1 MTAKAFVSD
10 WIRGKRDDYS
20 SLHSDLISA
29 RSGVTIEHYLFQVFI
44 ITLLSGL
51 FCAFAGFITA
61 DIIAT
66 LEVSTTIY
74 DVFGVNRFFPKAV
87 PILLFKT
94 IVTLAAFALGAILG
108 YKVMTGFPA
117 LLKSQRG
124 TRINLSLHSSVAYM
138 FAMQRGGAELTAIF
152 SSLADNASIFG
163 ETAVEFRQLVR
174 DVEFFGYDLITALKH
189 LGETTPSDKFRDF
202 VQDLLSVIDSGAGL
216 GEFFSGRVRTYQEE
230 ARFELKQFITTLEFV
245 AETYVTL
252 FVAGPLFLIIIMV
265 VMGLIGGM
273 GISAL
278 AVVCYAIIPIGS
290 VLFII
295 FLSMI
300 SEKME
305 GIERYVKSKVLREY
319 FDVQVQKREGEEA
332 MFAQLAFYDRIRRFR
347 DFLRSPINAFVLIPT
362 RTLYITVPI
371 AAIYFILALY
381 SVPSNLDLQTKMMVL
396 DDHLV
401 IAGLVVLI
409 PFAIF
414 YQLWKRK
421 VMGIEEAIPEF
432 LDRMSG
438 IQDVGLTIAQGLG
451 LMVRTNLGIL
461 SYEIKRIKR
470 DMDWGAN
477 VEEALMRFEQRVR
490 TPSIAR
496 TVTLITKASYM
507 SGDIGEILKIAASDA
522 RMNEILKKERTTSM
536 LIYLAIIYLAFAVFI
551 FVVGV
556 IVTMFLPILLKGGTQ
571 AALSATS
578 AGPKAGQALSAVTF
592 RLLVYHACL
601 IQAVFSGLLAGMM
614 GEGSLTAGVKH
625 VCILL
630 LIALVAFNTFI

>member
-1 MTAKAFVSD
+1 MNAKASVSS
-10 WIRGKRDDYS
+10 WIRGRRDSYAW
-20 SLHSDLISA
+20 LHNDLISA
-29 RSGVTIEHYLFQVFI
+29 RSGVTIEHYLYQTFV
-44 ITLLSGL
+44 ITILSGI

-61 DIIAT
+61 DLIAN
-66 LEVSTTIY
+66 LPVSTQVY
-74 DVFGVNRFFPKAV
+74 DVFGVNRVFPQAV
-87 PILLFKT
+87 PMLIFRGVVT
-94 IVTLAAFALGAILG
+94 IAAFIAGSVLG

-117 LLKSQRG
+117 LLKKNRA
-124 TRINLSLHSSVAYM
+124 TRINLTLHSAVAYM
-138 FAMQRGGAELTAIF
+138 YAMQRGGAELSAIF
-152 SSLADNASIFG
+152 ASLADNANIFG
-163 ETAVEFRQLVR
+163 EVAMEFRQFVR
-174 DVEFFGYDLITALKH
+174 DVDYFGADLVTALKH
-189 LGETTPSDKFRDF
+189 LGETTPSEKFRDF
-202 VQDLLSVIDSGAGL
+202 IQDLLSVIDSGAGL

-273 GISAL
+273 GLTTL
-278 AVVCYAIIPIGS
+278 AVVCYALIPIGS
-290 VLFII
+290 ILFIV

-300 SEKME
+300 SDKVE
-305 GIERYVKSKVLREY
+305 GVERYVKAKELHEY
-319 FDVQVQKREGEEA
+319 FDVAVVKKIGEEA

-347 DFLRSPINAFVLIPT
+347 DFLRNPFNAFVLIPV
-362 RTLYITVPI
+362 RTLYLTVPI
-371 AAIYFILALY
+371 GIIYLILAFL
-381 SVPSNLDLQTKMMVL
+381 SVPYYLDLQTKVMIL
-396 DDHLV
+396 DDHVV
-401 IAGLVVLI
+401 IAGLIVII

-414 YQLWKRK
+414 YQLWKHK
-421 VMGIEEAIPEF
+421 VMGIEAAIPEF

-438 IQDVGLTIAQGLG
+438 VQEVGLTIAQGLT

-477 VEEALMRFEQRVR
+477 VEDALVRFEQRVR

-522 RMNEILKKERTTSM
+522 RMSEILKKERSTSM

-556 IVTMFLPILLKGGTQ
+556 IVTMFLPILLKGGAQTV
-571 AALSATS
+571 ST
-578 AGPKAGQALSAVTF
+578 AGKLVTGQMITADSF
-592 RLLVYHACL
+592 RLLVYHATL
-601 IQAVFSGLLAGMM
+601 IQGLFSGLLAGHM

-630 LIALVAFNTFI
+630 IIALVAFNTFI

>member
-10 WIRGKRDDYS
+10 WIRGRRERYS
-20 SLHSDLISA
+20 WLHNDLISA
-29 RSGVTIEHYLFQVFI
+29 RSGVTIEHYLFQTFV
-44 ITLLSGL
+44 ITILSGI

-61 DIIAT
+61 DIIAS
-66 LEVSTTIY
+66 LPVSSQIY
-74 DVFGVNRFFPKAV
+74 DVFGISRVFPQAV
-87 PILLFKT
+87 PMLLFRTGVT
-94 IVTLAAFALGAILG
+94 IAAFVAGAILG
-108 YKVMTGFPA
+108 YNVMTGFPG
-117 LLKSQRG
+117 LLKKHRA
-124 TRINLSLHSSVAYM
+124 TRINLSLHSAVAYM
-138 FAMQRGGAELTAIF
+138 YAMQRGGAELNTIF
-152 SSLADNASIFG
+152 ASLADNAGIFG
-163 ETAVEFRQLVR
+163 EVAVEFRQFVR
-174 DVEFFGYDLITALKH
+174 DVEYFGFDLITALKH
-189 LGETTPSDKFRDF
+189 LAETTPSDKFRDF
-202 VQDLLSVIDSGAGL
+202 IQDLLSVIDSGAGM

-273 GISAL
+273 GLTAL
-278 AVVCYAIIPIGS
+278 SVVCYALIPIGS
-290 VLFII
+290 VLFIV

-305 GIERYVKSKVLREY
+305 GIERYVKARLLHEF
-319 FDVQVQKREGEEA
+319 FDVQVRKKVGEEA
-332 MFAQLAFYDRIRRFR
+332 QFAQLAFYDRIRRFR
-347 DFLRSPINAFVLIPT
+347 DFLRNPFKAFILIPV
-362 RTLYITVPI
+362 RTFYVTAPVGI
-371 AAIYFILALY
+371 IYMILALL
-381 SVPSNLDLQTKMMVL
+381 SVPINLDLQTKMMIL

-401 IAGLVVLI
+401 IAGLIVIV

-421 VMGIEEAIPEF
+421 VMGIEAAIPEF

-438 IQDVGLTIAQGLG
+438 IQEVGLTIAQGLG

-477 VEEALMRFEQRVR
+477 VEEALMRFEHRVR

-522 RMNEILKKERTTSM
+522 RMSEILKKERTTSM

-556 IVTMFLPILLKGGTQ
+556 IVTMFLPLLLKSGAQSIATRGGT
-571 AALSATS
+571 
-578 AGPKAGQALSAVTF
+578 AGASTISGDTF
-592 RLLVYHACL
+592 RLLVYHATL
-601 IQAVFSGLLAGMM
+601 IQGLFSGLLAGHM
-614 GEGSLTAGVKH
+614 GEGSITAGIKH

-630 LIALVAFNTFI
+630 IIALVAFNTVI

>member
-1 MTAKAFVSD
+1 MNAKASVFT
-10 WIRGKRDDYS
+10 WIRGRRDSYAW
-20 SLHSDLISA
+20 LHNDLISA
-29 RSGVTIEHYLFQVFI
+29 RSGVTIEHYLFQTFV
-44 ITLLSGL
+44 ITILSGI

-61 DIIAT
+61 DIIAN
-66 LEVSTTIY
+66 LPVSTQIY
-74 DVFGVNRFFPKAV
+74 DVFGVNRLFPQAV
-87 PILLFKT
+87 PMLIFRG
-94 IVTLAAFALGAILG
+94 IVTLAAFIAGSVLG

-117 LLKSQRG
+117 LLKKNRA
-124 TRINLSLHSSVAYM
+124 TRINLSLHSAVAYM
-138 FAMQRGGAELTAIF
+138 YAMQRGGAELTAIF
-152 SSLADNASIFG
+152 SSLTDNASIFG
-163 ETAVEFRQLVR
+163 EVAMEFRQFVR
-174 DVEFFGYDLITALKH
+174 DVDYFGADLVTALKH
-189 LGETTPSDKFRDF
+189 LGETTPSEKFRDF
-202 VQDLLSVIDSGAGL
+202 IQDLLSVIDSGAGL
-216 GEFFSGRVRTYQEE
+216 GEFFAGRVRTYQEE

-273 GISAL
+273 GLTAL
-278 AVVCYAIIPIGS
+278 SIVCYALIPIGS
-290 VLFII
+290 ILFIV

-300 SEKME
+300 SEKVE
-305 GIERYVKSKVLREY
+305 GVERYVKAKELHEY
-319 FDVQVQKREGEEA
+319 FDVLVVKKVGEEA
-332 MFAQLAFYDRIRRFR
+332 KFAQLAFYDRIRRFR
-347 DFLRSPINAFVLIPT
+347 DFLRNPFNAFVLIPV

-371 AAIYFILALY
+371 GVIYLFLAFL
-381 SVPSNLDLQTKMMVL
+381 SVPINLDLQTKVMIL
-396 DDHLV
+396 DDHVV
-401 IAGLVVLI
+401 IAGLIVLI

-414 YQLWKRK
+414 YQLWKHK
-421 VMGIEEAIPEF
+421 VMGIEAAIPEF

-438 IQDVGLTIAQGLG
+438 VQEVGLTIAQGLA

-477 VEEALMRFEQRVR
+477 VEDALMRFEHRVR

-522 RMNEILKKERTTSM
+522 RMGEILKRERTTSM

-556 IVTMFLPILLKGGTQ
+556 IVTMFLPILLKGGAQTVT
-571 AALSATS
+571 AAGNLV
-578 AGPKAGQALSAVTF
+578 KGQAITAESF
-592 RLLVYHACL
+592 RLLIYHATL
-601 IQAVFSGLLAGMM
+601 IQALFSGLLAGHM

-630 LIALVAFNTFI
+630 LIALVAFNTLI

>member
-1 MTAKAFVSD
+1 MSAKAYVSG
-10 WIRGKRDDYS
+10 WIRGRRETYS
-20 SLHSDLISA
+20 WLHNDLISA
-29 RSGVTIEHYLFQVFI
+29 RSGVTIEHYLFQTFI
-44 ITLLSGL
+44 ITLLSGI

-61 DIIAT
+61 DIIAG

-74 DVFGVNRFFPKAV
+74 DVFGVNRFFPKEV
-87 PILLFKT
+87 PIILFKT
-94 IVTLAAFALGAILG
+94 LVTVAAFALGAILG
-108 YKVMTGFPA
+108 YKVMTGFPRI
-117 LLKSQRG
+117 LKSNRG

-138 FAMQRGGAELTAIF
+138 YAMQRGGAELIAIF
-152 SSLADNASIFG
+152 SSLADNSSVFG

-174 DVEFFGYDLITALKH
+174 DVEYFGYDLMTALRH
-189 LGETTPSDKFRDF
+189 LGETTPSEKFRDF
-202 VQDLLSVIDSGAGL
+202 IQDLLSVIDSGAGL

-290 VLFII
+290 ILFIV

-300 SEKME
+300 SEKVE
-305 GIERYVKSKVLREY
+305 GIERYMKARELREY
-319 FDVQVQKREGEEA
+319 FDVTVEKKEGEAA

-347 DFLRSPINAFVLIPT
+347 DFLRNPFNAFVLIPV
-362 RTLYITVPI
+362 RTLYVTVPI
-371 AAIYFILALY
+371 AVIYFGLALF
-381 SVPSNLDLQTKMMVL
+381 SVPANLDLMFKAMVL
-396 DDHLV
+396 DDHMV
-401 IAGLVVLI
+401 IALLVVLI

-421 VMGIEEAIPEF
+421 VLGIEEAIPEF

-438 IQDVGLTIAQGLG
+438 IQEVGLTIAQGLN

-477 VEEALMRFEQRVR
+477 VEDALMRFEQRVR

-556 IVTMFLPILLKGGTQ
+556 IVTMFLPILLKGGAQ
-571 AALSATS
+571 AALSS
-578 AGPKAGQALSAVTF
+578 KGGILKGEALSSEAF

-601 IQAVFSGLLAGMM
+601 IQALFSGLLAGQMS
-614 GEGSLTAGVKH
+614 EGSLTAGIKH

-630 LIALVAFNTFI
+630 LIALVAFNTVI

>member
-10 WIRGKRDDYS
+10 WIRERRESYS
-20 SLHSDLISA
+20 WLHTDLVSA
-29 RSGVTIEHYLFQVFI
+29 RSGVTIEHYLFQTYV
-44 ITLLSGL
+44 ITVLSGI

-61 DIIAT
+61 DIIAGMP
-66 LEVSTTIY
+66 VSSQIY
-74 DVFGVNRFFPKAV
+74 DVFGVYRIFPQAV
-87 PILLFKT
+87 PMLLFRGG
-94 IVTLAAFALGAILG
+94 VTFAAFVAGSVLG
-108 YKVMTGFPA
+108 YKVMTGFPS
-117 LLKSQRG
+117 LLKSHRA
-124 TRINLSLHSSVAYM
+124 TRINLSLHSAVAYM
-138 FAMQRGGAELTAIF
+138 FAMQRGGAELSTIF
-152 SSLADNASIFG
+152 ASLADNASIFG
-163 ETAVEFRQLVR
+163 EVAVEFAQFVR
-174 DVEFFGYDLITALKH
+174 DVDYFGYDLITALKH
-189 LGETTPSDKFRDF
+189 LGETTPSEKFRDF
-202 VQDLLSVIDSGAGL
+202 LQDLLSVIDSGAGM
-216 GEFFSGRVRTYQEE
+216 GEFFAGRVRTYQEE

-273 GISAL
+273 GLTAL
-278 AVVCYAIIPIGS
+278 SVVCYALIPIGS
-290 VLFII
+290 VLFIV

-300 SEKME
+300 SEKVE
-305 GIERYVKSKVLREY
+305 GVERYVKAKELHEFFDIKVT
-319 FDVQVQKREGEEA
+319 KRAGEEA
-332 MFAQLAFYDRIRRFR
+332 QFAQLVFYDRIRRFR
-347 DFLRSPINAFVLIPT
+347 DFMRNPFNAFILIPV
-362 RTLYITVPI
+362 RTLYVTIPI
-371 AAIYFILALY
+371 GIIYMGLALY
-381 SVPSNLDLQTKMMVL
+381 SVPYNLDLQMKVMIL

-401 IAGLVVLI
+401 ISGLIVIV

-421 VMGIEEAIPEF
+421 VMGIEGAIPEF

-438 IQDVGLTIAQGLG
+438 IQEVGLTIAQGLS

-477 VEEALMRFEQRVR
+477 VEDALMRFEHRVR

-522 RMNEILKKERTTSM
+522 RMNEILKRERSTSM

-556 IVTMFLPILLKGGTQ
+556 IVTMFLPLLLKGGG
-571 AALSATS
+571 AALAQKGATIVKTQS
-578 AGPKAGQALSAVTF
+578 INGETF
-592 RLLVYHACL
+592 RLLVYHATL
-601 IQAVFSGLLAGMM
+601 IQGLFSGLLAGHM

-625 VCILL
+625 SCILII
-630 LIALVAFNTFI
+630 IALVAFNTMI

>member
-1 MTAKAFVSD
+1 MNAKAFVSD
-10 WIRGKRDDYS
+10 WIRDRKDTYS
-20 SLHSDLISA
+20 WLRNDLVSA
-29 RSGVTIEHYLFQVFI
+29 RSGVTIEHYLFQTYV
-44 ITLLSGL
+44 ITILSGI

-66 LEVSTTIY
+66 LEVSNQIY
-74 DVFGVNRFFPKAV
+74 DVFGVSRIFPQAV
-87 PILLFKT
+87 PVLLFKGG
-94 IVTLAAFALGAILG
+94 VTVAAFVAGSILG

-117 LLKSQRG
+117 LLKKHRA
-124 TRINLSLHSSVAYM
+124 TRINLTLHSAVAYM
-138 FAMQRGGAELTAIF
+138 YAMQRGGAELTAIF
-152 SSLADNASIFG
+152 ASLVDNASIFG
-163 ETAVEFRQLVR
+163 EVAVEFKQLIR
-174 DVEFFGYDLITALKH
+174 DVDYFGYDLITALKH
-189 LGETTPSDKFRDF
+189 LGETTPSEKLRDF
-202 VQDLLSVIDSGAGL
+202 IQDLLSVIDSGAAM

-273 GISAL
+273 GLTAL
-278 AVVCYAIIPIGS
+278 SVVCYAIIPIGS
-290 VLFII
+290 ILFIV

-300 SEKME
+300 SEKVE
-305 GIERYVKSKVLREY
+305 GVERYVKSKLLHEF
-319 FDVQVQKREGEEA
+319 FDVQVAKTGGEDA
-332 MFAQLAFYDRIRRFR
+332 QFAQLVFYDRIRRFR
-347 DFLRSPINAFVLIPT
+347 DFLRNPFNAFVLIPV
-362 RTLYITVPI
+362 RTFYVTVPI
-371 AAIYFILALY
+371 GIIYMILALS
-381 SVPSNLDLQTKMMVL
+381 SVPYYLDLQTKVMIL
-396 DDHLV
+396 DDHFV
-401 IAGLVVLI
+401 ISGLIVII

-421 VMGIEEAIPEF
+421 VMGIEAAIPEF

-438 IQDVGLTIAQGLG
+438 IQEVGLTIAQGLS

-477 VEEALMRFEQRVR
+477 VEAALMRFEHRVR

-522 RMNEILKKERTTSM
+522 RMSEILKRERTTSM
-536 LIYLAIIYLAFAVFI
+536 LIYMAIIYLAFAVFI

-556 IVTMFLPILLKGGTQ
+556 IVKMFLPLLLKGGVQ
-571 AALSATS
+571 AMSTRGGMIGAQVLSID
-578 AGPKAGQALSAVTF
+578 TF
-592 RLLVYHACL
+592 RLLIYHACL
-601 IQAVFSGLLAGMM
+601 IQGLFSGLLAGHM

-625 VCILL
+625 VCILIM
-630 LIALVAFNTFI
+630 IALLVFNTII